1 MGSPLH
7 NLVDLHKGQHACK
20 GHNDCKVQ
28 RGCNTGDNGCKGKTP
43 AKARAVARLPKAAAR
58 AKTAAPPAEASRDW
72 PFTEGWDK
80 LKPPYGLIELDQF
93 TIPFPGAFMPGFNL
107 LALSERGPSTTNDQT
122 ILM

>member
-28 RGCNTGDNGCKGKTP
+28 RGCNTADNGCKGKTP

-72 PFTEGWDK
+72 SFTEGWDK
-80 LKPPYGLIELDQF
+80 LKPPYGL
-93 TIPFPGAFMPGFNL
+93 NL
-107 LALSERGPSTTNDQT
+107 LALSERGPSTTRNGAVCDLDP
-122 ILM
+122 IPRVR